1 LRQSPASRTL
11 ERVRPGE
18 ISSDPKSE
26 NLGMMMDAFLKM
38 PKIDIK
44 TLQRAH
50 VERK

>member
-1 LRQSPASRTL
+1 
-11 ERVRPGE
+11 
-18 ISSDPKSE
+18 
-26 NLGMMMDAFLKM
+26 MMMDAFLKM